1 MDVVL
6 LRTLL
11 TAGVSLIPDRSPSA
25 EDRFEELL
33 STCESALERNVL
45 EAIYKAGLPL
55 PDGGQEVIA
64 EGDEMIARPDFIY
77 RRGGHSIAI
86 FVDGPDHE
94 RETIKRD
101 DMQKR
106 GRLDLMG
113 YTVLSIGYRDSLEEC
128 IRSLT
133 ELLE

>member
-1 MDVVL
+1 MDVAL

-77 RRGGHSIAI
+77 RRGGAPAAHFLGRPGTGSGA
-86 FVDGPDHE
+86 PQPPYMH
-94 RETIKRD
+94 
-101 DMQKR
+101 KR
-106 GRLDLMG
+106 G
-113 YTVLSIGYRDSLEEC
+113 
-128 IRSLT
+128 
-133 ELLE
+133 LLFTS

>member
-1 MDVVL
+1 MDVAL

-11 TAGVSLIPDRSPSA
+11 MAGVSLIPDHSPSA
-25 EDRFEELL
+25 EDLFEELL
-33 STCESALERNVL
+33 STCESALERNFL
-45 EAIYKAGLPL
+45 EAIYQAGFPL
-55 PDGGQEVIA
+55 PDGGEEVIA
-64 EGDEMIARPDFIY
+64 EGDEKIARPDFIY

-94 RETIKRD
+94 RETIERD

-106 GRLDLMG
+106 GRPDLRG

-128 IRSLT
+128 IRSLS
-133 ELLE
+133 ELLQ

>member
-1 MDVVL
+1 MDVAL

-11 TAGVSLIPDRSPSA
+11 AAGVSLIPDHSPSA

-45 EAIYKAGLPL
+45 EAIYQAGLPL

-64 EGDEMIARPDFIY
+64 KGDEMIARPDFIY

-94 RETIKRD
+94 RETIERD

-113 YTVLSIGYRDSLEEC
+113 IPSYQ
-128 IRSLT
+128 
-133 ELLE
+133 